1 MTLGAD
7 TRQSAFTTA
16 TAGRELMTT
25 REVLQY
31 LRVTPRTVYR
41 LIRDGDLPAVR
52 MGGRWRFR
60 RTDIE
65 AWLERQRQVAW

>member
-1 MTLGAD
+1 
-7 TRQSAFTTA
+7 
-16 TAGRELMTT
+16 MTT
-25 REVLQY
+25 REVLLY

-41 LIRDGDLPAVR
+41 LIREGKLPAVR

-60 RTDIE
+60 RVDIE

>member
-1 MTLGAD
+1 MTVDTD
-7 TRQSAFTTA
+7 TR
-16 TAGRELMTT
+16 RELMTT

-41 LIRDGDLPAVR
+41 LIREGDLPAVR

-60 RTDIE
+60 RVDIE

>member
-1 MTLGAD
+1 MTVDTD
-7 TRQSAFTTA
+7 TR
-16 TAGRELMTT
+16 RELMTT
-25 REVLQY
+25 SEVLRY

-41 LIRDGDLPAVR
+41 LIREGDLPAVR

-60 RTDIE
+60 RVDIE

>member
-1 MTLGAD
+1 MTLSAD
-7 TRQSAFTTA
+7 TR
-16 TAGRELMTT
+16 RELMTT
-25 REVLQY
+25 REVLRY

-41 LIRDGDLPAVR
+41 LIREGDLPAVR

>member
-1 MTLGAD
+1 MTLSAD
-7 TRQSAFTTA
+7 TR
-16 TAGRELMTT
+16 RELMTT
-25 REVLQY
+25 REVLHY

-41 LIRDGDLPAVR
+41 LIREGDLPAVR
-52 MGGRWRFR
+52 IGGRWRFR

>member
-1 MTLGAD
+1 MTLEAD
-7 TRQSAFTTA
+7 TR
-16 TAGRELMTT
+16 RELMTT
-25 REVLQY
+25 REVLRY

-60 RTDIE
+60 RTDLE
-65 AWLERQRQVAW
+65 AWLERQRQEAW

>member
-1 MTLGAD
+1 MTLEAD
-7 TRQSAFTTA
+7 TR
-16 TAGRELMTT
+16 RELVTT
-25 REVLQY
+25 REVLRY

-60 RTDIE
+60 RTDLE
-65 AWLERQRQVAW
+65 AWLERQRQEAW